1 MASTAQSP
9 GALALAEILS
19 QPQCWAECLQ
29 ALDKAGSIEQV
40 RKKFTPREDWLFIGC
55 GSSFYIALAAA
66 ASWTALT
73 GSKARA
79 IPASELLLFPQLIL
93 TGSSRPQPVLI
104 SRSGQTSEVLRAA
117 EYLEKKL
124 NIRTLAISC
133 ASDQPLEKISSLTVH
148 VLPADEKSTV
158 MTRSFT
164 SMLLGL
170 EFLAA
175 GIAGRTAF
183 LESLRRLPASAQK
196 ALGGL
201 AARIQEFVTARKFAD
216 YVFLGQGP
224 FYGIACESML
234 KVKEMSC
241 SYAQCF
247 HTLEFRH
254 GPKAI
259 VSPET
264 LVTFLLSE
272 RAYEAEREV
281 LEEIKGLGGTTLA
294 VANAADA
301 ATRRAADFLVEL
313 GLEEPEYA
321 RLAPY
326 LFAGQLLGLFT
337 GLSKGHDPDRPR
349 NLSRVI
355 ILGEKDQQGSS
366 SSASV

>member
-1 MASTAQSP
+1 
-9 GALALAEILS
+9 
-19 QPQCWAECLQ
+19 
-29 ALDKAGSIEQV
+29 
-40 RKKFTPREDWLFIGC
+40 
-55 GSSFYIALAAA
+55 
-66 ASWTALT
+66 
-73 GSKARA
+73 
-79 IPASELLLFPQLIL
+79 
-93 TGSSRPQPVLI
+93 
-104 SRSGQTSEVLRAA
+104 LRAA

-201 AARIQEFVTARKFAD
+201 DARIQEFVTAHKFAD

-241 SYAQCF
+241 SYAQSF

-281 LEEIKGLGGTTLA
+281 LEEIKGLGATTLA

-313 GLEEPEYA
+313 ELEEPEYA

>member
-1 MASTAQSP
+1 MSVRATIR
-9 GALALAEILS
+9 GTHTLDEILS
-19 QPQCWAECLQ
+19 QPRCWRECFRALAGQIPAVREKFDAPAE
-29 ALDKAGSIEQV
+29 ALFV
-40 RKKFTPREDWLFIGC
+40 GC
-55 GSSFYIALAAA
+55 GSSHYIAQAA
-66 ASWTALT
+66 ASGWTHLT
-73 GSKARA
+73 RSEARA
-79 IPASELLLFPQLIL
+79 VPASELLLFPELVL
-93 TGSSRPQPVLI
+93 SNEHARRPILI
-104 SRSGQTSEVLRAA
+104 SRSGHTSEILKAA
-117 EYLEKKL
+117 QFLEL
-124 NIRTLAISC
+124 ERNIRTLAVSC
-133 ASDQPLEKISSLTVH
+133 DAHQPLKEISTDSLI
-148 VLPADEKSTV
+148 LAAADEQSMV

-196 ALGGL
+196 ALRGL
-201 AARIQEFVTARKFAD
+201 DARIQEFVTAHKFAD

-272 RAYEAEREV
+272 RAYETEREV

-313 GLEEPEYA
+313 ELEEPEYA